1 MAMETEEDITVKE
14 TPEMDQD
21 ITVKETPEMD
31 QDTMSI
37 FDGPIPGASLTE
49 ELGSEIHERPPVY
62 TDPDQAYE
70 FLMTKIQSPDAF
82 ERIMISAKLDI
93 PVELTVRAIVF
104 SGWALGQYTH
114 DIMLMLFPVI
124 FDGVLDLLEEKNID
138 YIPLAERAE
147 DDTLEEAMDELEKYE
162 NFKAGKDVDTE
173 MVSEEIPEEEP
184 KETSEEEPEMEI
196 PDTGL
201 MGRRE

>member
-1 MAMETEEDITVKE
+1 MAMEMEEDITVEE
-14 TPEMDQD
+14 TPEM
-21 ITVKETPEMD
+21 EE
-31 QDTMSI
+31 DTMSM

-49 ELGSEIHERPPVY
+49 ELGSEINERPPVY
-62 TDPDQAYE
+62 TDPDEAYE
-70 FLMTKIQSPDAF
+70 FVMNKIQSPDAF

-114 DIMLMLFPVI
+114 DIMLMLFPVV
-124 FDGVLDLLEEKNID
+124 FDGVLDLLEEKGID
-138 YIPLAERAE
+138 HIPLAERAE
-147 DDTLEEAMDELEKYE
+147 DDTLEEAMEELEKYE
-162 NFKAGKDVDTE
+162 KFKAGKDVDTE
-173 MVSEEIPEEEP
+173 IASEEVSEE
-184 KETSEEEPEMEI
+184 SEEEPEEEPELEI

>member
-1 MAMETEEDITVKE
+1 MAMEMEEDITVE
-14 TPEMDQD
+14 
-21 ITVKETPEMD
+21 ETPEMD
-31 QDTMSI
+31 QDTMSM
-37 FDGPIPGASLTE
+37 FDGPIPGSSLTE
-49 ELGSEIHERPPVY
+49 ELGSEINERPPVY
-62 TDPDQAYE
+62 TDPDEAYE
-70 FLMTKIQSPDAF
+70 FLMNKIQSPDAF

-114 DIMLMLFPVI
+114 DIMLMLFPVV
-124 FDGVLDLLEEKNID
+124 FDGVLDLLEEKGID
-138 YIPLAERAE
+138 HIPLAERAE
-147 DDTLEEAMDELEKYE
+147 DDTLEEAMEELEKYE

-173 MVSEEIPEEEP
+173 MASEEVSEE
-184 KETSEEEPEMEI
+184 SEEEPEEEPELEI

>member
-1 MAMETEEDITVKE
+1 MAMEMEEDITVEE
-14 TPEMDQD
+14 TPEMD
-21 ITVKETPEMD
+21 E
-31 QDTMSI
+31 DTMSM

-49 ELGSEIHERPPVY
+49 ELGSEINERPPVY
-62 TDPDQAYE
+62 TDPDEAYE
-70 FLMTKIQSPDAF
+70 FVMNKIQSPDAF

-114 DIMLMLFPVI
+114 DVMLLIFGPV
-124 FDGVLDLLEEKNID
+124 FDAVLDLLEEQDIEH
-138 YIPLAERAE
+138 IALAERAE
-147 DDTLEEAMDELEKYE
+147 DESLEEAMQELERYE
-162 NFKAGKDVDTE
+162 EFKSDTSVD
-173 MVSEEIPEEEP
+173 SEEPEEEP
-184 KETSEEEPEMEI
+184 KEEPEEKVELEV

>member
-1 MAMETEEDITVKE
+1 MAMEMEEDITVEE
-14 TPEMDQD
+14 TPEMD
-21 ITVKETPEMD
+21 E
-31 QDTMSI
+31 DTMSM

-49 ELGSEIHERPPVY
+49 ELGSEINERPPVY
-62 TDPDQAYE
+62 TDPDEAYE
-70 FLMTKIQSPDAF
+70 FVMNKIQSPDAF

-114 DIMLMLFPVI
+114 DIMLMLFPVV
-124 FDGVLDLLEEKNID
+124 FDGVLDLLEEKGID
-138 YIPLAERAE
+138 HIPLAERAE
-147 DDTLEEAMDELEKYE
+147 DDTLEEAMEELEKYE

-173 MVSEEIPEEEP
+173 MASEEVSEE
-184 KETSEEEPEMEI
+184 SEEEPEEEPELEI

>member
-1 MAMETEEDITVKE
+1 MAMEMEEDITVEE
-14 TPEMDQD
+14 TPE
-21 ITVKETPEMD
+21 ID
-31 QDTMSI
+31 QDTMSM
-37 FDGPIPGASLTE
+37 FDGPIPGSSLTE
-49 ELGSEIHERPPVY
+49 ELGSEINERPPVY
-62 TDPDQAYE
+62 TDPDEAYE
-70 FLMTKIQSPDAF
+70 FVMNKIQSPDAF

-114 DIMLMLFPVI
+114 DIMLLLFPVV
-124 FDGVLDLLEEKNID
+124 FDGVLDLLEEKGID
-138 YIPLAERAE
+138 HIPLAERAE
-147 DDTLEEAMDELEKYE
+147 DDTLEEAMEELEKYE

-173 MVSEEIPEEEP
+173 MASEEVSEEPEEEP
-184 KETSEEEPEMEI
+184 ELEI